1 MRSGKFDAAQA
12 AGIRAAVR
20 PAPVQVIAVT
30 GGKGGVGKTSVAVNL
45 AAALAAQGKRVLLF
59 DGDMGLAN
67 VDVLL
72 GLTPRF
78 TLEHVLDCRCT
89 LEEAV
94 IESPLGFHIVKVEDK
109 RGAGVK
115 PVAVVRQEI
124 KEMIEEEKLEKKFD
138 EWISSIRAK
147 SHIEIKW

>member
-1 MRSGKFDAAQA
+1 MRSGKFDAVQA

-20 PAPVQVIAVT
+20 PDPVQVIAVT

-72 GLTPRF
+72 GLDAAT
-78 TLEHVLDCRCT
+78 H
-89 LEEAV
+89 A
-94 IESPLGFHIVKVEDK
+94 
-109 RGAGVK
+109 
-115 PVAVVRQEI
+115 
-124 KEMIEEEKLEKKFD
+124 
-138 EWISSIRAK
+138 RARA
-147 SHIEIKW
+147 